1 MTAFHR
7 SLAAAEAVTIHTKTC
22 EALAATRSPIQVPR
36 HVGVLGPF
44 SAPRGHFFVD
54 EKTLRLCHFFVWTT
68 EYGHGETRAGLES
81 AKNDSKV
88 VA

>member
-1 MTAFHR
+1 
-7 SLAAAEAVTIHTKTC
+7 
-22 EALAATRSPIQVPR
+22 
-36 HVGVLGPF
+36 VLGPF
-44 SAPRGHFFVD
+44 SAPRRHFFVD